1 MFSHNYNGRRWGFA
15 FFQGDS
21 RLGVEGLDEIVL
33 HAVNMHLKDEKRSE
47 IKNNNYEGVVYTNNN
62 YELLGSF
69 GGKRF
74 DAELDTNKGKVKLRF
89 LITEYMEGVFN

>member
-1 MFSHNYNGRRWGFA
+1 MNSILEKVFPKITARVILPVLLSSSI
-15 FFQGDS
+15 S
-21 RLGVEGLDEIVL
+21 RKLFTTRILVINAPTG
-33 HAVNMHLKDEKRSE
+33 SE
-47 IKNNNYEGVVYTNNN
+47 IKNDNCEGVVYTNNN

-89 LITEYMEGVFN
+89 LITEYMECVFN